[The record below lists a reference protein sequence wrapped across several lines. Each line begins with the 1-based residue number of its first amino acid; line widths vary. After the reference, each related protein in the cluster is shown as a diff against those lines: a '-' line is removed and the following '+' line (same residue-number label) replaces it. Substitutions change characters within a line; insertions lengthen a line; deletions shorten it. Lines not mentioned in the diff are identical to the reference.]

1 MRCWQD
7 VQQSI
12 RNCPTCQR
20 EEGNVFSPFD
30 GGWPELPEPRQRAVL
45 FISEAPPTDGGFW
58 TIQPPGTKQDNL
70 RKKLLPILKPSP
82 SGSEE
87 SDRGLTAFVQSG
99 YYLLQSF
106 PRPLKGRIAGIGIG
120 RLKKLLDHQVNTH
133 LSHQITFFHPSAI
146 LALGRPAATAISML
160 WPSSKFARAF
170 LQTGLSSVRPGEMF
184 DASHSPILST
194 TYLPSRNN
202 ERFGQK
208 HWEQDIP
215 LFIQKVRSRR

>member
-1 MRCWQD
+1 MKRWQD

-20 EEGNVFSPFD
+20 EEGAVFAPFD

-58 TIQPPGTKQDNL
+58 TIQLRGKQDDL
-70 RKKLLPILKPSP
+70 REKLLPFLDLSP
-82 SGSEE
+82 SG
-87 SDRGLTAFVQSG
+87 SDRGLTAFVQSR

-133 LSHQITFFHPSAI
+133 LSHQIAFFQPSAI
-146 LALGRPAATAISML
+146 LALGVPAATAISML
-160 WPSSKFARAF
+160 WLRSQFSRSFQKRK
-170 LQTGLSSVRPGEMF
+170 LSSMRGRIFEEPNL
-184 DASHSPILST
+184 PILSA
-194 TYLPSRNN
+194 TYLPSGYG
-202 ERFGQK
+202 RFWREY
-208 HWEQDIP
+208 WEQDIH
-215 LFIQKVRSRR
+215 LFVQKVRSRR